1 MELRAVAW
9 IRLYKAVYTML
20 TILAF
25 VKYSQRM
32 EWILGSLHEIPNSM
46 RSKTILITLLI
57 DVICLVHS
65 NFLLSIEF
73 EKFVH
78 LVSDITLQ
86 LIVKKLSLAEF

>member
-1 MELRAVAW
+1 
-9 IRLYKAVYTML
+9 ML

-32 EWILGSLHEIPNSM
+32 EWILGSLCEILLKVLKA
-46 RSKTILITLLI
+46 KTILITVLI

-65 NFLLSIEF
+65 NFLLSVEF